1 MAQLITPDY
10 NKLVPNFSLFGTGFQ
25 QGQQISE
32 SMANRQ
38 ALNQQAQEA
47 SQLAGTQSRAQAG
60 DKQALQDVAG
70 TAFGADLQ
78 AYNAATT
85 EAERAEDLRENEEL
99 TRTSL
104 NALSIDD
111 PIERRLFLERK
122 RAGYIKD
129 GRDTSNINGALKLD
143 DAALGKELT
152 MQAQQGQSIA
162 DQFERQFPSAETKET
177 MQKTRKIESEIRS
190 LEKEILAEDKPDLKQ
205 KFDMETKLNEKYT
218 TRTKDFTASKSDYQK
233 MKDSAKEDT
242 GPGDV
247 ALIFSFMKML
257 DPGSVVRESEF
268 AIAQNS
274 GGLLESLVVSYAKAK
289 DGDRLTS
296 GQRNNFLVLAKKYM
310 SASSE
315 HEALVRGD
323 LQNMVKDYKLSAK
336 NVFGNAQ
343 AREDLTK
350 SVEGEDS
357 PPIQNRVSV
366 DF

>member
-38 ALNQQAQEA
+38 ALNKQAQEA
-47 SQLAGTQSRAQAG
+47 SQLAGIQSRAQAG
-60 DKQALQDVAG
+60 DKQALQDIAG

-78 AYNAATT
+78 AYNASTT

-104 NALSIDD
+104 NALSIND
-111 PIERRLFLERK
+111 PVERRLFLERK
-122 RAGYIKD
+122 RARYIQD
-129 GRDTSNINGALKLD
+129 GRDTSNIDGALMLD

-162 DQFERQFPSAETKET
+162 DQFNTQLPSAETQET
-177 MQKTRKIESEIRS
+177 IQKTKKLEAEIRK
-190 LEKEILAEDKPDLKQ
+190 LEKEISAEDKPDLKQ

-218 TRTKDFTASKSDYQK
+218 ARTKSFTSSNADFQK
-233 MKDSAKEDT
+233 MKSAVKEDT

-268 AIAQNS
+268 ALAETS
-274 GGLLESLVVSYAKAK
+274 GGLIERLKNTYAKAK
-289 DGDRLTS
+289 DGERLTVT
-296 GQRNNFLVLAKKYM
+296 QRNNFLALAKKFM
-310 SASSE
+310 NASSE
-315 HEALVRGD
+315 HEIVVRGD

-350 SVEGEDS
+350 SVEGEDRS
-357 PPIQNRVSV
+357 PIQSRVSV